1 MNAVVTLDPAF
12 QAPAAAVF
20 QGQDAADDLSGGIT
34 GGYGMLRIRGKVWAI
49 HYRDIEQQLMR
60 ADGDGPMGSLEL
72 VLLKANPHLSKTWYE
87 NGWDENSTNPPD
99 CSSANGVVPDNGV
112 PKKQS
117 AACAT
122 CPRNQWGTAA
132 NGGKGKACGDHRRL
146 AIVPAADIPNE
157 AFGGPMLLRCPAASL
172 QDLASFD
179 AKYKQAGYPYFSL
192 VVKVAFDPK
201 ESYPKLVFTAVRPLT
216 EAEGQLVMAMRN
228 SDAVA
233 RVISQDITPQATNP
247 APAQQEQLFEQAPNS
262 APAPASVVQQAPPP
276 AQQAA
281 PQPTQTAAPTATGF
295 GAAAAPPP
303 PPPAAQP
310 APQPVQQQ
318 AAPPPPPPTQP
329 AAAPQ
334 RPMTGFGGAAVAAT
348 PAGNP
353 QPQTQQTVQLTQP
366 GTGGQ
371 TRNVDPGSQQA
382 PAPATAAAPPPVQ
395 TTVMPPT
402 MPSSADF
409 DASLDSKLAA
419 LIGS

>member
-20 QGQDAADDLSGGIT
+20 RGHDAGDDLSGGIT
-34 GGYGMLRIRGKVWAI
+34 GGYGMLRIRGKVWTI

-60 ADGDGPMGSLEL
+60 ADGDGPMGTIEL
-72 VLLKANPHLSKTWYE
+72 VILKANPNLSKTWYE
-87 NGWDENSTNPPD
+87 NGWDETSTNPPD

-117 AACAT
+117 NTCAT

-146 AIVPAADIPNE
+146 AIAPAADIDNE

-192 VVKVAFDPK
+192 VVKIGFDPK

-216 EAEGQLVMAMRN
+216 EAEGLKVMALRN

-233 RVISQDITPQATNP
+233 RVIADAPPPQATNP
-247 APAQQEQLFEQAPNS
+247 AQPVAQEQLFEQAPNT
-262 APAPASVVQQAPPP
+262 AAAPASVQQAAAQPTTQQPA

-281 PQPTQTAAPTATGF
+281 PAPAPAPVAQQAAT
-295 GAAAAPPP
+295 PP
-303 PPPAAQP
+303 PPPAQP
-310 APQPVQQQ
+310 A
-318 AAPPPPPPTQP
+318 

-334 RPMTGFGGAAVAAT
+334 RQMTGFGGAVA
-348 PAGNP
+348 
-353 QPQTQQTVQLTQP
+353 
-366 GTGGQ
+366 
-371 TRNVDPGSQQA
+371 A
-382 PAPATAAAPPPVQ
+382 PAPATAAQPAATQQGNPAAAAGFGGGAPAPAPAAAQ
-395 TTVMPPT
+395 QAAPAPAPAN
-402 MPSSADF
+402 PSVAAF
-409 DASLDSKLAA
+409 DASLDDKLTA

>member
-20 QGQDAADDLSGGIT
+20 QGVDAADDLSGGIT

-49 HYRDIEQQLMR
+49 HYRDIEQPLMR
-60 ADGDGPMGSLEL
+60 ADGDGPQGSVEL

-117 AACAT
+117 NTCAT

-146 AIVPAADIPNE
+146 AITPAADIPNE

-192 VVKVAFDPK
+192 VVKIAFDPK
-201 ESYPKLVFTAVRPLT
+201 ESYPKLVFSAVRPLT
-216 EAEGQLVMAMRN
+216 EAEGKLVMVLRN

-233 RVISQDITPQATNP
+233 RVIADAPPPQAT
-247 APAQQEQLFEQAPNS
+247 ALPAQAAPQEQLFEQAPNNAPVAAS
-262 APAPASVVQQAPPP
+262 VAPQPAPAPAPAP
-276 AQQAA
+276 AQPQPTPAQAVQNAQPRPAPQPAFGGAA
-281 PQPTQTAAPTATGF
+281 PQP
-295 GAAAAPPP
+295 
-303 PPPAAQP
+303 AAQP
-310 APQPVQQQ
+310 VQQPVQQQ
-318 AAPPPPPPTQP
+318 AAPAPAPAP

-334 RPMTGFGGAAVAAT
+334 RQMTGFGGSVAAT

-353 QPQTQQTVQLTQP
+353 QPAPQVAPVAAAAPVQA
-366 GTGGQ
+366 
-371 TRNVDPGSQQA
+371 A
-382 PAPATAAAPPPVQ
+382 PAPAPTPAPAQPTAP
-395 TTVMPPT
+395 VMPT
-402 MPSSADF
+402 TADF
-409 DASLDSKLAA
+409 DASLDAQLAN